1 MLSPEELKQKRQ
13 EIVSRQ
19 EAEQQELEALRRREM
34 QSRKFP
40 REEPS
45 RATGECSKGVADLL
59 PVPAPEGN
67 DVDERRMISVGDQVG
82 TIVTP
87 APSPWTYHV

>member
-19 EAEQQELEALRRREM
+19 EAEQRELEDLWRREM
-34 QSRKFP
+34 RGRRFP
-40 REEPS
+40 REELS
-45 RATGECSKGVADLL
+45 RATGECSKGGADLL
-59 PVPAPEGN
+59 PAEGN
-67 DVDERRMISVGDQVG
+67 NVDERRMISVGDQVG

-87 APSPWTYHV
+87 VPSP